1 MFGASG
7 QKGLCTIKRREA
19 ARKALAEATDKWCL
33 GRTEPAGDV
42 LGSSVHNQI
51 FAQAQGSLTDS
62 LF

>member
-1 MFGASG
+1 MDW
-7 QKGLCTIKRREA
+7 
-19 ARKALAEATDKWCL
+19 KALAEATDKWCL